1 MFHRLPLFF
10 FLFNIF
16 PSTLRL
22 CHGQTLKF
30 SKV

>member
-1 MFHRLPLFF
+1 MFNWLTNFF

>member
-1 MFHRLPLFF
+1 MFNWLTTPF

-16 PSTLRL
+16 LSTLRL

-30 SKV
+30 RKV